1 MKILYLC
8 ADRGIPVR
16 GNKGASVHVRAM
28 ANAFARAGH
37 AVTILTPRPG
47 PADGPAVSAEIVEA
61 PLPAPAAGAGD
72 PRVEAELQAVR
83 LSQDLLRA
91 ARDLHAQRSFDLIYE
106 RYSLWSDAGAWLS
119 LATGLPLVLEV
130 NAPLIEEAQRYRSLA
145 DVETA
150 SAIERTQLAAAAAV
164 SVVSEALRQYVIA
177 RGAAAERVFVVPN
190 GVDAQH
196 FHPAVRGGSVRHAYN
211 LHDRIVIGFVG
222 RPRPW
227 HDLETLLAA
236 VARLR
241 EDDPRYHLLLVGEM
255 PGDLAAQLQQ
265 YGLHD
270 AATLTGAVAHDD
282 VPRHIAAMD
291 VAVSTHLPSQEADFY
306 FSPLKLFEY
315 LACGAP
321 VVAADIGQPSQ
332 IVRHGVTGFLY
343 PPGDAAAL
351 AGCIQDLLRD
361 PARARELA
369 WQGAAEVLQRYTW
382 DGNARQVLGWIQA
395 GESSQGAAAAALA
408 AASAPE
414 PAAESGPTLPLIDP
428 KLRQRLYR
436 ATRPDLAAPFLSEV
450 LVDDGVMDRLDLLS
464 VDAIDVLKYKPGR
477 RCVLAYGLQLRD
489 GRTDAGSTG
498 RVIGKVFRDDRGGRL
513 HALQQALWQD
523 GFGPCAGDQVF
534 VPRSLGYVPE
544 MRMQVQEC
552 APGVTLNE
560 LATTG
565 PLLEPVTRCAQALAK
580 LHHAPPPAS
589 CGHGV
594 TLQPYRLDDET
605 GRLDAYTST
614 ILAWRQDQ
622 AGRVL
627 ALRSAL
633 ARWADGLPAPQAL
646 TMVHRDFYY
655 SQVLFHRSQLTLIDF
670 DLLSLGDPAI
680 DVANFTAHLAFLGLD
695 KLAGMDALVAE
706 SEQFMATYARHAAV
720 DSAFLR
726 RWAWY
731 EAATFFRLLNVVAP
745 RPGLAHT
752 FDPLLE
758 RAESCLE
765 RQP

>member
-1 MKILYLC
+1 MRILYLC

-61 PLPAPAAGAGD
+61 PVPAPAAGAGD
-72 PRVEAELQAVR
+72 SRVEAELQAVR
-83 LSQDLLRA
+83 LSQDLLRVA
-91 ARDLHAQRSFDLIYE
+91 SDLHAQRGFELIYE
-106 RYSLWSDAGAWLS
+106 RYSLWSDTGAWLS

-164 SVVSEALRQYVIA
+164 SVVSDALRRYVIG
-177 RGAAAERVFVVPN
+177 RGAAPARVFVTPN

-241 EDDPRYHLLLVGEM
+241 EEDPRYHLLLVGEM
-255 PGDLAAQLQQ
+255 AGDLAAQLDR
-265 YGLHD
+265 YNLLD
-270 AATLTGAVAHDD
+270 ATTLTGAVAHDE

-332 IVRHGVTGFLY
+332 IVRHGVTGLLY

-351 AGCIQDLLRD
+351 AQRIAELLRD
-361 PARARELA
+361 PARAREMA
-369 WQGAAEVLQRYTW
+369 WQGAAEVLQRHTW
-382 DGNARQVLGWIQA
+382 DGNVRQVLGWIQP
-395 GESSQGAAAAALA
+395 GESSRAETVAALA
-408 AASAPE
+408 AGGAPG
-414 PAAESGPTLPLIDP
+414 PGGDSGPSLPLLDS

-450 LVDDGVMDRLDLLS
+450 LVDAGVMDRRDQLG
-464 VDAIDVLKYKPGR
+464 VEAIEVLKYKPGR
-477 RCVLAYGLQLRD
+477 RCVLAYGLHLRNA
-489 GRTDAGSTG
+489 RTGAGSTG
-498 RVIGKVFRDDRGGRL
+498 RVIGKVFRDERGGRL
-513 HALQQALWQD
+513 HALQQALWQE
-523 GFGPCAGDQVF
+523 GFGLRASDQVV

-560 LATTG
+560 LAADG
-565 PLLEPVTRCAQALAK
+565 PVLEPAVRCGQALAK
-580 LHHAPPPAS
+580 LHHAPSPAFS
-589 CGHGV
+589 GDGV
-594 TLQPYRLDDET
+594 SLQPYQLGDEA
-605 GRLDAYTST
+605 GRLDAYAST
-614 ILAWRQDQ
+614 ILDWRPDQ

-627 ALRSAL
+627 ALRNAL
-633 ARWADGLPAPQAL
+633 GRWADGLPAPQAL
-646 TMVHRDFYY
+646 TLVHRDFYY

-695 KLAGMDALVAE
+695 KLAGMDALGLE
-706 SEQFMATYARHAAV
+706 SEQFMAAYARHAAV
-720 DSAFLR
+720 DGAFLR